1 MRDINRRL
9 RSVVLAAVLVTNGLP
24 VAPLWGA
31 LTGSEVSCPQH
42 GRACVCAEKC
52 ARAAHEHPKP
62 AEAPKPACH
71 RQTAEA
77 AEAVPV
83 ESESPAEGCAMR
95 SCGPEAEW
103 TAATGEIRYL
113 PDRALTEGL
122 YLLAEGATLPE
133 TTARFRSLHSPPP
146 VPPPQV

>member
-1 MRDINRRL
+1 
-9 RSVVLAAVLVTNGLP
+9 
-24 VAPLWGA
+24 
-31 LTGSEVSCPQH
+31 
-42 GRACVCAEKC
+42 
-52 ARAAHEHPKP
+52 
-62 AEAPKPACH
+62 
-71 RQTAEA
+71 
-77 AEAVPV
+77 
-83 ESESPAEGCAMR
+83 MR

-122 YLLAEGATLPE
+122 YLPAEGATLPE